1 MPELP
6 EVETVKNGIAGFIGQ
21 AQILKVEI
29 RNRQFRDNIPDDME
43 NRITGTTITG
53 YRRIGKY
60 IIIDLDN
67 GLCLIWHL
75 GMSGRIKTFKNRPEQ
90 TEKHDHVLIETTAGW
105 LVYNDPRRFGLLVYT
120 SGEKLFETKY
130 LHNMGIDPF
139 DNKLDAGWLAEHLR
153 LKKTP
158 IKEALLN
165 QNIIN
170 GIGNIYAS
178 EILYAARIS
187 PLRASDS
194 LSLKECARIVEST
207 RKVLHKAITNG
218 GSTLR
223 DYHKPD
229 GSLGYFQYLHCVYN
243 KTGQKCPD
251 CKCEIAKTG
260 GIKKLVQSGRSTFYC
275 ATLQK

>member
-21 AQILKVEI
+21 AKILRVEI
-29 RNRQFRDNIPDDME
+29 RNRHFRDIIPEDTE
-43 NRITGTTITG
+43 SKITGASILG

-75 GMSGRIKTFKNRPEQ
+75 GMSGRIKTFKSLPDQ
-90 TEKHDHVLIETTAGW
+90 QEKHDHILIETSTGW
-105 LVYNDPRRFGLLVYT
+105 LIYNDPRRFGLLVYARQ
-120 SGEKLFETKY
+120 EDLFRTKY
-130 LHNMGIDPF
+130 LCNMGIDPF
-139 DNKLDAGWLAEHLR
+139 DDRLDTTYLAEK
-153 LKKTP
+153 LKNKKIP

-178 EILYAARIS
+178 EILYASRIS

-194 LSLKECARIVEST
+194 LSKEECTAVIENT
-207 RKVLHKAITNG
+207 KKILQKAINNG
-218 GSTLR
+218 GSTLK

-229 GSLGYFQYLHCVYN
+229 GSLGYFQYMHCVYN
-243 KTGQKCPD
+243 KTGQRCPD
-251 CKCEIAKTG
+251 CKCDITKTG
-260 GIKKLVQSGRSTFYC
+260 GIKKSVQAGRSTFYC
-275 ATLQK
+275 PTLQK